1 MLRRAAVAASLLGL
15 MVALIAASPA
25 GAAGSTRV
33 VRIGE
38 FKLSDSRAAALRNDW
53 ANRIL
58 ARYPAGSWAPAKM
71 TLNDRDLALM
81 GLPSKRVLLSHRYSV
96 PTALYPS
103 GKMVP
108 LRGASAKPSGGKG
121 GGSGGGTAPA
131 ATPTVTTFAGTGYF
145 GIRPGAW
152 LLIVTSKEITLCSM
166 AHVYGSP
173 GAYQISTAGH
183 CGKTGDI
190 ASVIGVLGNRAD
202 VPVLSRLRQVREVDW
217 GQRDRPRLGAD
228 LDLSPVPEPGQPDH
242 ARLGRAHRDV
252 HVPGRGRQR
261 LAPHGQGSHLGPRGQ
276 PRSQLVQGIVHYGHG
291 AGIGTGGTPRA
302 GPPSRGEATT
312 SRSSARSRR
321 VTRGRP
327 PTRWAAT
334 TWATSGRP
342 RGSTR
347 TSTSTRR

>member
-1 MLRRAAVAASLLGL
+1 MLRRAAVAAPLLGL

-96 PTALYPS
+96 PTAFYPG
-103 GKMVP
+103 GKVVP
-108 LRGASAKPSGGKG
+108 LRRASAKPGGGSGS

-152 LLIVTSKEITLCSM
+152 LLTVTSKEIGWCSM
-166 AHVYGSP
+166 AHVYGTP

-190 ASVIGVLGNRAD
+190 ATVIGALGNRAGRTR
-202 VPVLSRLRQVREVDW
+202 PAGLRQVSR
-217 GQRDRPRLGAD
+217 
-228 LDLSPVPEPGQPDH
+228 
-242 ARLGRAHRDV
+242 
-252 HVPGRGRQR
+252 
-261 LAPHGQGSHLGPRGQ
+261 
-276 PRSQLVQGIVHYGHG
+276 
-291 AGIGTGGTPRA
+291 
-302 GPPSRGEATT
+302 GPPGTAG
-312 SRSSARSRR
+312 SA
-321 VTRGRP
+321 VIGR
-327 PTRWAAT
+327 
-334 TWATSGRP
+334 
-342 RGSTR
+342 
-347 TSTSTRR
+347 